1 MPEAI
6 RWGRR
11 AAPLTAIAVAAG
23 LLMAP
28 ALWNGSVF
36 FYWDSVDYVYLP
48 FTGKLPMYRTMPYGV
63 FTGIGRLAG
72 SLWAV
77 AAAQALLVAYVLHEA
92 LAAFAPRPAWRLLVP
107 LTLLLSVLTA
117 LPWGA
122 GQIMPDVF
130 TGIAILGVA
139 TLTFER
145 GRLNGLRRGGLVAVT
160 AVAIAMHT
168 THIAVAAGLVV
179 ALAGLGWLLRLR
191 WQDLKPRVGLA
202 AASVAMG
209 ISLVAGIHWVT
220 VGRPFVTQPA
230 AMLMLARLVQDGI
243 AKRFLDDHCPEG
255 SPYRLC
261 RFRASL
267 PKTANSFLWE
277 GNTIPNRLG
286 GWKAMEGEATEIITE
301 SLEEYPLLHV
311 ETAAR
316 LTAEQALMFRTG
328 DGIVRD
334 VGWLI
339 NDTLRR
345 YYPDDYRDFKESEQN
360 AGIDFKAVNRVH
372 VTVQAAAQILL
383 LGILVVAWRRRDRLA
398 FGLAVAVLLTLLG
411 NAFVCGAL
419 SNPNDRYQ
427 NRIVWLAVVVVTVAA
442 VRLRRPDGIS
452 APQSHAPGVLTGMPR
467 YRPIGAT
474 EKTDLAL
481 NLPASHPGGFQ

>member
-1 MPEAI
+1 MMRATDLPPTQGTL
-6 RWGRR
+6 RWRR
-11 AAPLTAIAVAAG
+11 MAPPLLAIAVATG
-23 LLMAP
+23 ILMVP
-28 ALWNGSVF
+28 ALWNGSVL

-48 FTGKLPMYRTMPYGV
+48 FTGELPMYRTMPYGV

-72 SLWAV
+72 TLWAV
-77 AAAQALLVAYVLHEA
+77 AAAQAFLVAYMLHEA
-92 LAAFAPRPAWRLLVP
+92 LTAFAPRPAWRLLPP
-107 LTLLLSVLTA
+107 LVLLLSVVTA
-117 LPWGA
+117 LPWRA

-130 TGIAILGVA
+130 TGMAILGIA
-139 TLTFER
+139 SLSFER
-145 GRLNGLRRGGLVAVT
+145 GRLSRLRRAGIAAVT
-160 AVAIAMHT
+160 AGAIAMHT

-179 ALAGLGWLLRLR
+179 ALAGLGWLLRRR
-191 WQDLKPRVGLA
+191 WPDLKPRIGLA
-202 AASVAMG
+202 AATVAMG
-209 ISLVAGIHWVT
+209 ISLVVGIHWVT
-220 VGRPFVTQPA
+220 VGRPFITQPA

-243 AKRFLDDHCPEG
+243 AKRFLDDHCPAG

-301 SLEEYPLLHV
+301 SLEEYPLLHI

-328 DGIVRD
+328 DGMVRD

-345 YYPDDYRDFKESEQN
+345 YYPDGYREFKESQQN
-360 AGIDFKAVNRVH
+360 AGIDFKTMNGVH

-383 LGILVVAWRRRDRLA
+383 LGVLVVAWRRRDRLS
-398 FGLAVAVLLTLLG
+398 FGLAVAILLTLLG

-427 NRIVWLAVVVVTVAA
+427 NRIAWLAVMVVAVGAA
-442 VRLRRPDGIS
+442 RLRRSDEVSPTHGL
-452 APQSHAPGVLTGMPR
+452 AAGVGT
-467 YRPIGAT
+467 
-474 EKTDLAL
+474 
-481 NLPASHPGGFQ
+481 S

>member
-1 MPEAI
+1 MP
-6 RWGRR
+6 
-11 AAPLTAIAVAAG
+11 TAIGWAQTAATPLAIAAAAVF
-23 LLMAP
+23 LLIP
-28 ALWNGSVF
+28 ALWNGSVL

-48 FTGKLPMYRTMPYGV
+48 FTLQLPMYRTMPYGV

-72 SLWAV
+72 TLWAV
-77 AAAQALLVAYVLHEA
+77 AAVQALLVAYVLHEA
-92 LAAFAPRPAWRLLVP
+92 LAAFAPRPAWRLLPP
-107 LTLLLSVLTA
+107 LVLLLSVVTA
-117 LPWGA
+117 LPWGV

-130 TGIAILGVA
+130 TGIAILGIT
-139 TLTFER
+139 TLAFER
-145 GRLNGLRRGGLVAVT
+145 GHLNRLRRGGLVAVT
-160 AVAIAMHT
+160 VVSTSMHT
-168 THIAVAAGLVV
+168 SHIAVAAGLVL
-179 ALAGLGWLLRLR
+179 ALAGLGWLLRRRWPDLR
-191 WQDLKPRVGLA
+191 PRVGLA
-202 AASVAMG
+202 AASVAMAVG
-209 ISLVAGIHWVT
+209 LVAGIHWVT
-220 VGRPFVTQPA
+220 VGRPFISQPT

-243 AKRFLDDHCPEG
+243 AKRFLDDHCPAG

-286 GWKAMEGEATEIITE
+286 GWKAMEGEASEIITE

-328 DGIVRD
+328 DGMVRD

-345 YYPDDYRDFKESEQN
+345 YYPDAYRDFKESEQN
-360 AGIDFKAVNRVH
+360 AGIDFKAVNELH
-372 VTVQAAAQILL
+372 VPVQALAQILL
-383 LGILVVAWRRRDRLA
+383 LGVLVMAWRRRDRLG
-398 FGLAVAVLLTLLG
+398 FGLAIAVLLTLLG

-427 NRIVWLAVVVVTVAA
+427 NRIAWLAVAVVAVAA
-442 VRLRRPDGIS
+442 VRLRDGREE
-452 APQSHAPGVLTGMPR
+452 L
-467 YRPIGAT
+467 
-474 EKTDLAL
+474 LAQG
-481 NLPASHPGGFQ
+481 NLPGDARPS

>member
-1 MPEAI
+1 MMTAKERLPVLAAKGWE
-6 RWGRR
+6 RR
-11 AAPLTAIAVAAG
+11 LPTLMAMTVATG
-23 LLMAP
+23 LLMIP

-48 FTGKLPMYRTMPYGV
+48 FTLQLPMYRTMPYGV

-77 AAAQALLVAYVLHEA
+77 AAAQAFLVAYALHEA
-92 LAAFAPRPAWRLLVP
+92 LTAFAPRPAWRLLPP
-107 LTLLLSVLTA
+107 LVLLLSVLTA
-117 LPWGA
+117 LPWRV

-130 TGIAILGVA
+130 TGIAILGIA
-139 TLTFER
+139 TLMFER
-145 GRLNGLRRGGLVAVT
+145 GRLGGLRRAGIAAVT
-160 AVAIAMHT
+160 AVSISMHT

-179 ALAGLGWLLRLR
+179 ALAGLGWLLRHR
-191 WQDLKPRVGLA
+191 WSDLKPRIGLA
-202 AASVAMG
+202 AASVAMA
-209 ISLVAGIHWVT
+209 ISLVVGIHWVT
-220 VGRPFVTQPA
+220 VGRPFITQPA

-243 AKRFLDDHCPEG
+243 AKRFLDDHCPAG

-261 RFRASL
+261 RFRANL

-345 YYPDDYRDFKESEQN
+345 YYPDGYREFKESEQN
-360 AGIDFKAVNRVH
+360 AGINFKAVNELH
-372 VTVQAAAQILL
+372 VPVQAVAQILL
-383 LGILVVAWRRRDRLA
+383 LGILVVAWRRRDRLG

-427 NRIVWLAVVVVTVAA
+427 NRIAWLAVVVVVVGA
-442 VRLRRPDGIS
+442 VRLRHSDEVSPDSGL
-452 APQSHAPGVLTGMPR
+452 AAG
-467 YRPIGAT
+467 IGA
-474 EKTDLAL
+474 
-481 NLPASHPGGFQ
+481 S